1 MRAAPRPGPDGVVC
15 LTRSPTA
22 AWSTFTAAVA
32 RRLEAGRVVYGD
44 RSFTR
49 PPGEL
54 VAEIE
59 EELLD
64 VCAWSFILWH
74 RVQGLPGDARRGSRR
89 NRVGGSCTSV
99 RDGAGGSP
107 RGTTRP

>member
-1 MRAAPRPGPDGVVC
+1 VTC
-15 LTRSPTA
+15 LTPTPVA

-32 RRLEAGRVVYGD
+32 RRLEAGREDYGD

-49 PPGEL
+49 PPPEL
-54 VAEIE
+54 VDEIA

-74 RVQGLPGDARRGSRR
+74 RVEGLRDRLGGGRRRAAGS
-89 NRVGGSCTSV
+89 
-99 RDGAGGSP
+99 DQ
-107 RGTTRP
+107 